1 MPAPPPSALR
11 TSTSAI
17 LALIGLVL
25 LLLASQAGSS
35 AAGALVLR
43 VDGAIGPASADYI
56 HKGLTRAAS
65 TGAQLVVIEL
75 DTPGGLDT
83 SMRSIIK
90 DILASPVPVATFVA
104 PEGARAASAGT
115 YILYASHIAAMAP
128 ATNVGAATPVAIGIG
143 GAQPGRTA
151 PLGDESAPAHGA
163 GAGGRDGAGSTS
175 GPSQPPSHAQS
186 QPAGANRNPETTPEI
201 MDDKTDAPPSA
212 SDQPETAAP
221 PATAGPRRTPAP
233 TDAMATKSMSDATAY
248 IRSLAQ
254 LRGRDVD
261 FAERA
266 VREAASLSAEEA
278 LAQGVIELIA
288 IDTPSLLKR
297 LDGREVAVLDGT
309 RTLATA
315 GIAIER
321 MEPDWRNRILAALA
335 NPQVALILMMIGIYG
350 LFFEFTSPGFGVP
363 GVAGA
368 ISLLIALYAFQLLP
382 VNWAGVLLLAVGAG
396 LMLAEAFLPSF
407 GVLGVGGIIAFV
419 VGGLFLMDAGVPGFG
434 IPIALIVGMALAS
447 AAVIVAIGSFAARS
461 LRRPVVSGSE
471 EMLGAL
477 GVVERATDDGDWW
490 IAVHGEHWRARS
502 AQALVPG
509 DRVRVAR
516 IDGLT
521 LTVTPIAAHSD
532 AAASAPGPESA
543 APDTR
548 HLTPGSTPL

>member
-1 MPAPPPSALR
+1 
-11 TSTSAI
+11 
-17 LALIGLVL
+17 
-25 LLLASQAGSS
+25 
-35 AAGALVLR
+35 
-43 VDGAIGPASADYI
+43 
-56 HKGLTRAAS
+56 
-65 TGAQLVVIEL
+65 
-75 DTPGGLDT
+75 
-83 SMRSIIK
+83 
-90 DILASPVPVATFVA
+90 
-104 PEGARAASAGT
+104 
-115 YILYASHIAAMAP
+115 
-128 ATNVGAATPVAIGIG
+128 
-143 GAQPGRTA
+143 
-151 PLGDESAPAHGA
+151 
-163 GAGGRDGAGSTS
+163 
-175 GPSQPPSHAQS
+175 
-186 QPAGANRNPETTPEI
+186 
-201 MDDKTDAPPSA
+201 
-212 SDQPETAAP
+212 
-221 PATAGPRRTPAP
+221 
-233 TDAMATKSMSDATAY
+233 MSDATAY

-315 GIAIER
+315 GIAIEHIG
-321 MEPDWRNRILAALA
+321 PDWRNRILAALA

-419 VGGLFLMDAGVPGFG
+419 VGGLFLMDADVPGFG

-447 AAVIVAIGSFAARS
+447 AAVIIVISSFAARS
-461 LRRPVVSGSE
+461 LRRPVVSGRE
-471 EMLGAL
+471 EMLGVL

-502 AQALVPG
+502 AQVLVPG
-509 DRVRVAR
+509 DRVRVAG
-516 IDGLT
+516 IDGLA
-521 LTVTPIAAHSD
+521 LTVVPIAAQSHTS
-532 AAASAPGPESA
+532 AAAPGSSP
-543 APDTR
+543 PDTH
-548 HLTPGSTPL
+548 HLTPRSPPS

>member
-128 ATNVGAATPVAIGIG
+128 ATNLGAATPVAIGIG

-151 PLGDESAPAHGA
+151 PLGDESAPAQGA
-163 GAGGRDGAGSTS
+163 GAGGRDGADPTS

-201 MDDKTDAPPSA
+201 RDDKTDAPPSA

-221 PATAGPRRTPAP
+221 PATAGPP
-233 TDAMATKSMSDATAY
+233 TDAMAAKSMSDATAY

-419 VGGLFLMDAGVPGFG
+419 VGGLFLMDADVPGFG

-447 AAVIVAIGSFAARS
+447 AAVIIAIGSFAARS

-543 APDTR
+543 APDTH
-548 HLTPGSTPL
+548 HLTPGSTPS

>member
-1 MPAPPPSALR
+1 MPALPSSALR
-11 TSTSAI
+11 RTLSAV
-17 LALIGLVL
+17 LALIGLL
-25 LLLASQAGSS
+25 LFLLASNAGSNAS
-35 AAGALVLR
+35 GVLVLK

-56 HKGLTRAAS
+56 HKGLTRAAAS
-65 TGAQLVVIEL
+65 GAQLVVIEI

-90 DILASPVPVATFVA
+90 DILSSPVPVATFVA

-128 ATNVGAATPVAIGIG
+128 ATNLGAATPVAIGIG

-151 PLGDESAPAHGA
+151 PLGDESAPAEDA
-163 GAGGRDGAGSTS
+163 GAGDEKANPSATTPAKTPPPAAEGSRRA
-175 GPSQPPSHAQS
+175 QPPA
-186 QPAGANRNPETTPEI
+186 
-201 MDDKTDAPPSA
+201 
-212 SDQPETAAP
+212 
-221 PATAGPRRTPAP
+221 
-233 TDAMATKSMSDATAY
+233 DAMAAKSMSDATAY

-278 LAQGVIELIA
+278 LAQGVIEFIA
-288 IDTPSLLKR
+288 IDTTELLKK
-297 LDGREVAVLDGT
+297 LDGREVDVLDGT

-315 GIAIER
+315 GITIER
-321 MEPDWRNRILAALA
+321 MEPDWRNRVLAVLA

-368 ISLLIALYAFQLLP
+368 ISLLVALYAFQLLP

-419 VGGLFLMDAGVPGFG
+419 VGGLFLMDADVPGFG
-434 IPIALIVGMALAS
+434 IPLALIVGMALAS
-447 AAVIVAIGSFAARS
+447 AAIIIATGSFAARS

-477 GVVERATDDGDWW
+477 GTVGSAAGDGSWW
-490 IAVHGEHWRARS
+490 IRIHGEQWRARS
-502 AQALVPG
+502 SSMLAPG
-509 DRVRVAR
+509 ARVRVEAM
-516 IDGLT
+516 DGLT
-521 LTVTPIAAHSD
+521 LDVVPADPPMPPHTQT
-532 AAASAPGPESA
+532 E
-543 APDTR
+543 TR
-548 HLTPGSTPL
+548 RNT

>member
-1 MPAPPPSALR
+1 MPTLLNAELRRLSSAL
-11 TSTSAI
+11 
-17 LALIGLVL
+17 LVL
-25 LLLASQAGSS
+25 LALLLMAVAATR
-35 AAGALVLR
+35 AAGNAGVLVLR

-56 HKGLTRAAS
+56 HKGLTRAA
-65 TGAQLVVIEL
+65 TNGAQLVVIEI

-83 SMRSIIK
+83 SMRAIIK

-128 ATNVGAATPVAIGIG
+128 ATNLGAATPVAIGIG

-151 PLGDESAPAHGA
+151 PLDDEPGSSEEAGTGA
-163 GAGGRDGAGSTS
+163 RDGAETKQSSSSSSPPGGSAHRETATA
-175 GPSQPPSHAQS
+175 P
-186 QPAGANRNPETTPEI
+186 GAN
-201 MDDKTDAPPSA
+201 DDSADAPPSA
-212 SDQPETAAP
+212 SAQPAGAAPSAP
-221 PATAGPRRTPAP
+221 PAARRTQAP
-233 TDAMATKSMSDATAY
+233 TDAMAAKSMSDATAY

-288 IDTPSLLKR
+288 FDTTDLLKK
-297 LDGREVAVLDGT
+297 LDGREVAVLDGA

-315 GIAIER
+315 GLAIER
-321 MEPDWRNRILAALA
+321 MEPDWRNRVLAALA

-368 ISLLIALYAFQLLP
+368 IALLIALYAFQLLP
-382 VNWAGVLLLAVGAG
+382 VNWAGVLLLAIGAG

-419 VGGLFLMDAGVPGFG
+419 VGGLFLMDVEAPGFG
-434 IPIALIVGMALAS
+434 VPIALIVGMALAS
-447 AAVIVAIGSFAARS
+447 AAILLGIGTLAARS

-477 GVVERATDDGDWW
+477 GTVASAAGDGTWW

-502 AQALVPG
+502 SAALNPG
-509 DRVRVAR
+509 SKVKVVRM
-516 IDGLT
+516 DGLT
-521 LTVTPIAAHSD
+521 LDVAPTDTP
-532 AAASAPGPESA
+532 
-543 APDTR
+543 T
-548 HLTPGSTPL
+548 TTGSTS

>member
-128 ATNVGAATPVAIGIG
+128 ATNLGAATPVAIGIG
-143 GAQPGRTA
+143 GAQPGRMA
-151 PLGDESAPAHGA
+151 PLGDESAPAQGA
-163 GAGGRDGAGSTS
+163 GAGGRDGADPTS

-201 MDDKTDAPPSA
+201 RDDKTDAPPSA

-221 PATAGPRRTPAP
+221 PATAGPP
-233 TDAMATKSMSDATAY
+233 TDAMAAKSMSDATAY

-419 VGGLFLMDAGVPGFG
+419 VGGLFLMDADVPGFG

-447 AAVIVAIGSFAARS
+447 AAVIIAIGSFAARS

-521 LTVTPIAAHSD
+521 LTVTPIAARSD

-543 APDTR
+543 APDTH
-548 HLTPGSTPL
+548 HLTPGSTPS

>member
-1 MPAPPPSALR
+1 M
-11 TSTSAI
+11 TTSAFRLMRSVFSLLLII
-17 LALIGLVL
+17 LALA
-25 LLLASQAGSS
+25 LAGALTAQSGG
-35 AAGALVLR
+35 GALVLR

-56 HKGLTRAAS
+56 HKGLARAADS
-65 TGAQLVVIEL
+65 GAQLVVIEL

-83 SMRSIIK
+83 SMRAIIK

-128 ATNVGAATPVAIGIG
+128 ATNLGAATPVAIGIG
-143 GAQPGRTA
+143 GPQPGRTSPREEPPA
-151 PLGDESAPAHGA
+151 GRTAADGEDGADARREENATATDDGRDADARPATRPAPA
-163 GAGGRDGAGSTS
+163 GSARPQTS
-175 GPSQPPSHAQS
+175 
-186 QPAGANRNPETTPEI
+186 
-201 MDDKTDAPPSA
+201 
-212 SDQPETAAP
+212 
-221 PATAGPRRTPAP
+221 TPA
-233 TDAMATKSMSDATAY
+233 DAMAAKSMSDATAY

-278 LAQGVIELIA
+278 LAAGVIDVIA
-288 IDTPSLLKR
+288 FDTAGLLKQ

-315 GIAIER
+315 GLAVER
-321 MEPDWRNRILAALA
+321 IEPDWRNRVLAALA
-335 NPQVALILMMIGIYG
+335 NPQVALILMMIGMYG

-382 VNWAGVLLLAVGAG
+382 VNWAGVLLLAVGAA

-419 VGGLFLMDAGVPGFG
+419 VGGLFLMDADVPGFG
-434 IPIALIVGMALAS
+434 IPLALIVGMALAS
-447 AAVIVAIGSFAARS
+447 AAIIIAIGTFAARS
-461 LRRPVVSGSE
+461 HRRPVVSGSE

-477 GVVERATDDGDWW
+477 GTVGAPAEGGGWW
-490 IAVHGEHWRARS
+490 IHVHGETWRARS
-502 AQALVPG
+502 PQPLDPG
-509 DRVRVAR
+509 SRVRVQG

-521 LTVTPIAAHSD
+521 LEVVPA
-532 AAASAPGPESA
+532 ESP
-543 APDTR
+543 PDSS
-548 HLTPGSTPL
+548 HIHPGSTS

>member
-90 DILASPVPVATFVA
+90 DILASPVPVATFVS

-128 ATNVGAATPVAIGIG
+128 ATNLGAATPVAIGIG
-143 GAQPGRTA
+143 GAQPGRMP
-151 PLGDESAPAHGA
+151 PLGDESAPAEAA
-163 GAGGRDGAGSTS
+163 GSERDGSGSTS
-175 GPSQPPSHAQS
+175 GASAPRARAQS
-186 QPAGANRNPETTPEI
+186 PPASANRSPETTPEI
-201 MDDKTDAPPSA
+201 RDDEANAPPSA
-212 SDQPETAAP
+212 SDRPVIEAPSSPAA
-221 PATAGPRRTPAP
+221 AQRSAAP
-233 TDAMATKSMSDATAY
+233 TDAMAAKSMSDATAY

-278 LAQGVIELIA
+278 LAKGVIELIA

-419 VGGLFLMDAGVPGFG
+419 VGGLFLMDADVPGFG

-447 AAVIVAIGSFAARS
+447 AAVIIAIGSFAARS

-502 AQALVPG
+502 AEALAPG
-509 DRVRVAR
+509 GRVRVAG

-521 LTVTPIAAHSD
+521 LMVTPIAAQSD
-532 AAASAPGPESA
+532 AAASAPGPDSA
-543 APDTR
+543 APDT
-548 HLTPGSTPL
+548 HHVTPGSTSS

>member
-90 DILASPVPVATFVA
+90 DILASPVPVATFVS

-128 ATNVGAATPVAIGIG
+128 ATNLGAATPVAIGIG
-143 GAQPGRTA
+143 GAQPGRMP
-151 PLGDESAPAHGA
+151 PLGDESAPAEAA
-163 GAGGRDGAGSTS
+163 GSERDGSGSTS
-175 GPSQPPSHAQS
+175 GASAPRARAQS
-186 QPAGANRNPETTPEI
+186 PPASANRSPETTPEI
-201 MDDKTDAPPSA
+201 RDDEANAPPSA
-212 SDQPETAAP
+212 SDRPVIEAPSSPAA
-221 PATAGPRRTPAP
+221 AQRSPAP
-233 TDAMATKSMSDATAY
+233 TDAMAAKSMSDATAY

-278 LAQGVIELIA
+278 LAKGVIELIA

-419 VGGLFLMDAGVPGFG
+419 VGGLFLMDTDVPGFG
-434 IPIALIVGMALAS
+434 VPLALIVGMALAS
-447 AAVIVAIGSFAARS
+447 AAIIIAIGTFAARS

-471 EMLGAL
+471 EMLGAI
-477 GVVERATDDGDWW
+477 GTVERATDDGDWW
-490 IAVHGEHWRARS
+490 VAVHGEHWRARS
-502 AQALVPG
+502 AQTLAAGQP
-509 DRVRVAR
+509 VRVTR
-516 IDGLT
+516 MNGLT
-521 LTVTPIAAHSD
+521 LEVAALD
-532 AAASAPGPESA
+532 TADGAVLTQASPHPPRPSH
-543 APDTR
+543 P
-548 HLTPGSTPL
+548 TPGSAP

>member
-128 ATNVGAATPVAIGIG
+128 ATNLGAATPVAIGIG

-151 PLGDESAPAHGA
+151 PLGDESAPAQGA
-163 GAGGRDGAGSTS
+163 GAGGRDGADPTS

-201 MDDKTDAPPSA
+201 RDDKTDAPPSA
-212 SDQPETAAP
+212 SDRPGTAAP
-221 PATAGPRRTPAP
+221 PATTAPRRTPAP
-233 TDAMATKSMSDATAY
+233 TDAMAAKSMSDATAY

-382 VNWAGVLLLAVGAG
+382 VNWAGVLLLAVGGG

-419 VGGLFLMDAGVPGFG
+419 VGGLFLMDADVPGFG

-447 AAVIVAIGSFAARS
+447 AAVIIAIGSFAARS

-543 APDTR
+543 APDTH
-548 HLTPGSTPL
+548 HLTPGSTPS